1 MRDAQINSENSP
13 DELDLI
19 VVVERMVAFIKRFF
33 YILIIFPTVGII
45 AAFLLFLSTQRKYT
59 SELVL
64 HSYIL
69 TNLENIQIIENWKT
83 LLRKKEYNT
92 LAGIWNSNPD
102 LAKRVNKIS
111 AEEIQKLYVQD
122 NPHGFVIR
130 VTVKDTSILDQLQ
143 QGIVYGLENTDYVK
157 QRLITKRANLIALIE
172 KVKEEIAKL
181 DSTKLA
187 VENILNNKN
196 KSSSSL
202 FVDITSI
209 NSGIITLNEK
219 LLAYQEQLKFANAIQ
234 VLQNF
239 NKFSNPERRN
249 GPLLLFIGAITGLVI
264 GYFISLIIAVRQK
277 LIERSK
283 IKKMSI

>member
-1 MRDAQINSENSP
+1 MKDAQINSENSP

-19 VVVERMVAFIKRFF
+19 VVVERMVAFINRFF
-33 YILIIFPTVGII
+33 FILIIFPTIGII
-45 AAFLLFLSTQRKYT
+45 AAFVIFLSTQKKYT

-102 LAKRVNKIS
+102 LVKKVKKIS

-122 NPHGFVIR
+122 NPHGFILR
-130 VTVKDTSILDQLQ
+130 VTVKDTSILDNLQ

-157 QRLITKRANLIALIE
+157 QKLITKKANLVELIE
-172 KVKEEIAKL
+172 KVKGEIAKL

-209 NSGIITLNEK
+209 NSGIINLNEK
-219 LLAYQEQLKFANAIQ
+219 LLVYQEQLKFASATQ
-234 VLQNF
+234 VLQKF
-239 NKFSNPERRN
+239 NKFSNPESRN
-249 GPLLLFIGAITGLVI
+249 GPLLLLVGAITGLVI
-264 GYFISLIIAVRQK
+264 GYLISLIIAVRRK

-283 IKKMSI
+283 

>member
-1 MRDAQINSENSP
+1 MKDAQINSESSP

-19 VVVERMVAFIKRFF
+19 VVVERMVAFFNRFF
-33 YILIIFPTVGII
+33 YILIIFPTICLI

-64 HSYIL
+64 HSAIL

-102 LAKRVNKIS
+102 LVKKVKKIS
-111 AEEIQKLYVQD
+111 AEEIQKLYVQE
-122 NPHGFVIR
+122 NPHGFIVR
-130 VTVKDTSILDQLQ
+130 VTVKDTSILDNLQ
-143 QGIVYGLENTDYVK
+143 QGIVYGLENTEYVK
-157 QRLITKRANLIALIE
+157 ERLITKRANLIELIE
-172 KVKEEIAKL
+172 KVKGEIAKL

-209 NSGIITLNEK
+209 NSGIINLNEK
-219 LLAYQEQLKFANAIQ
+219 LLAYQEQLKFANATQ

-239 NKFSNPERRN
+239 NKFSHPESRN
-249 GPLLLFIGAITGLVI
+249 GPLLLFVGAIIGLVI
-264 GYFISLIIAVRQK
+264 GYLSSLVIAVRQK
-277 LIERSK
+277 LIERRK
-283 IKKMSI
+283 

>member
-1 MRDAQINSENSP
+1 MKDAPINSDSSP

-19 VVVERMVAFIKRFF
+19 VVVERMVAFLKRFF
-33 YILIIFPTVGII
+33 YILIIFPTIGII

-69 TNLENIQIIENWKT
+69 TNLENIQIIENWKV

-92 LAGIWNSNPD
+92 LAGILNSNPD
-102 LAKRVNKIS
+102 LIKKVSKIS

-122 NPHGFVIR
+122 NPHGFIVQ
-130 VTVKDTSILDQLQ
+130 VTVKDTSILDNLQ
-143 QGIVYGLENTDYVK
+143 KGIMYGLENTEYVK
-157 QRLITKRANLIALIE
+157 ERLVTKRANLVELIE
-172 KVKEEIAKL
+172 KVKGEIAKL

-209 NSGIITLNEK
+209 NSGIIILNEK
-219 LLAYQEQLKFANAIQ
+219 LLAYQEQLKFASATQ
-234 VLQNF
+234 VLQKF
-239 NKFSNPERRN
+239 NKFSKPESRN
-249 GPLLLFIGAITGLVI
+249 GPLLLLVGAITGLVI
-264 GYFISLIIAVRQK
+264 GYLISLIIAVRRK
-277 LIERSK
+277 LIQRSK
-283 IKKMSI
+283 

>member
-1 MRDAQINSENSP
+1 MKDVQINSESNP

-33 YILIIFPTVGII
+33 YILIIFPTIGII
-45 AAFLLFLSTQRKYT
+45 AAFLLFLSTQKKYT
-59 SELVL
+59 SELIL

-69 TNLENIQIIENWKT
+69 SNLENIQIIENWKD

-102 LAKRVNKIS
+102 LIKKVNKIS

-122 NPHGFVIR
+122 NPHGFIVQVI
-130 VTVKDTSILDQLQ
+130 VKDTSVLDNLQ

-157 QRLITKRANLIALIE
+157 QRLITKKANLIELIE
-172 KVKEEIAKL
+172 KVKVEITKL

-209 NSGIITLNEK
+209 NSGIISLNEK
-219 LLAYQEQLKFANAIQ
+219 RLAYQEQLKFANAVQ

-239 NKFSNPERRN
+239 NKFSHPESRN
-249 GPLLLFIGAITGLVI
+249 GPLLLFVGAIIGLVI
-264 GYFISLIIAVRQK
+264 GYLICLIIAVRQK

-283 IKKMSI
+283 

>member
-1 MRDAQINSENSP
+1 MKDAQINSESSP

-19 VVVERMVAFIKRFF
+19 VVIERMVAFFNRFF
-33 YILIIFPTVGII
+33 YILIIFPTIGLI

-64 HSYIL
+64 HSAIL

-102 LAKRVNKIS
+102 LVKKVEKIT
-111 AEEIQKLYVQD
+111 AEEIQKLYVQE
-122 NPHGFVIR
+122 NPHGFIVH
-130 VTVKDTSILDQLQ
+130 VTVEDTSILDNLQ
-143 QGIVYGLENTDYVK
+143 HGIVYGLENTEYVK
-157 QRLITKRANLIALIE
+157 ERLITKRANLIELIE
-172 KVKEEIAKL
+172 KVKGEIAKL

-209 NSGIITLNEK
+209 NSGIINLNEK
-219 LLAYQEQLKFANAIQ
+219 LLAYQEQLKFANATQ

-239 NKFSNPERRN
+239 NKFSHPESRN
-249 GPLLLFIGAITGLVI
+249 GPLLLFVGAIIGLVI
-264 GYFISLIIAVRQK
+264 GYLTSLVIAVRQK
-277 LIERSK
+277 LIERRK
-283 IKKMSI
+283 

>member
-1 MRDAQINSENSP
+1 MKDAQINSESSP

-19 VVVERMVAFIKRFF
+19 VVIERMVAFFNRFF
-33 YILIIFPTVGII
+33 YILIIFPTIGLI

-64 HSYIL
+64 HSAIL

-102 LAKRVNKIS
+102 LVKKVKKIS
-111 AEEIQKLYVQD
+111 AEEIQKLYVQE
-122 NPHGFVIR
+122 NPHGFIVRVI
-130 VTVKDTSILDQLQ
+130 VKDTSILDNLQ
-143 QGIVYGLENTDYVK
+143 QGIVYGLENTEYVK
-157 QRLITKRANLIALIE
+157 ERLITKRANLVELIE
-172 KVKEEIAKL
+172 KVKGEMAKL

-209 NSGIITLNEK
+209 NSGIINLNEK
-219 LLAYQEQLKFANAIQ
+219 LLAYQEQLKFANATQ

-239 NKFSNPERRN
+239 NKFSHPESRN
-249 GPLLLFIGAITGLVI
+249 GPLLLFVGAIIGLVI
-264 GYFISLIIAVRQK
+264 GYLTSLVIAVRQK
-277 LIERSK
+277 LIERRK
-283 IKKMSI
+283 

>member
-1 MRDAQINSENSP
+1 MKDAQIISESSS

-19 VVVERMVAFIKRFF
+19 VVVERMVAFVKRFF
-33 YILIIFPTVGII
+33 FILVIFPTVGII
-45 AAFLLFLSTQRKYT
+45 AAFLLFLSTQRKYS

-64 HSYIL
+64 HSFIL
-69 TNLENIQIIENWKT
+69 TNLENIQIIENWKD

-92 LAGIWNSNPD
+92 LARIWNCSPD
-102 LAKRVNKIS
+102 LITKVNKIS
-111 AEEIQKLYVQD
+111 TQEIQKLYVQD
-122 NPHGFVIR
+122 NPHGFIVR
-130 VTVKDTSILDQLQ
+130 VFVKDTSILDNLQ

-157 QRLITKRANLIALIE
+157 QKLITKKANLIELIE
-172 KVKEEIAKL
+172 KVKEEISKL

-209 NSGIITLNEK
+209 NSGIINLNEK
-219 LLAYQEQLKFANAIQ
+219 LLSYKEQLKFAKAIQ
-234 VLQNF
+234 VLQQF
-239 NKFSNPERRN
+239 NKFSHPEPRN
-249 GPLLLFIGAITGLVI
+249 GPLLLFVGAIIGLVA
-264 GYFISLIIAVRQK
+264 GYLISLVIAVRQK
-277 LIERSK
+277 LVDRSK

>member
-1 MRDAQINSENSP
+1 M
-13 DELDLI
+13 
-19 VVVERMVAFIKRFF
+19 
-33 YILIIFPTVGII
+33 
-45 AAFLLFLSTQRKYT
+45 
-59 SELVL
+59 
-64 HSYIL
+64 
-69 TNLENIQIIENWKT
+69 
-83 LLRKKEYNT
+83 
-92 LAGIWNSNPD
+92 
-102 LAKRVNKIS
+102 
-111 AEEIQKLYVQD
+111 QD
-122 NPHGFVIR
+122 NPHGFIIR
-130 VTVKDTSILDQLQ
+130 VTVEDTSILDNLQ
-143 QGIVYGLENTDYVK
+143 RGIVYGLENIDYVK
-157 QRLITKRANLIALIE
+157 QKLITKRANLIELIE

-209 NSGIITLNEK
+209 NSGIIILNEK
-219 LLAYQEQLKFANAIQ
+219 RLTYQEQLKFANAIQ

-249 GPLLLFIGAITGLVI
+249 GPLLLFIGAITGLII

>member
-1 MRDAQINSENSP
+1 MKDAQINSESSP

-19 VVVERMVAFIKRFF
+19 VVVERMVAFFNRFF
-33 YILIIFPTVGII
+33 YILIIFPTIGII

-69 TNLENIQIIENWKT
+69 TNLENIQIIENWRT

-102 LAKRVNKIS
+102 LVKKVKKIS

-122 NPHGFVIR
+122 NPHGFIVQ
-130 VTVKDTSILDQLQ
+130 VTVKDTSILDNLQ

-157 QRLITKRANLIALIE
+157 QKLITKKANLVELIE
-172 KVKEEIAKL
+172 KVKGEIAKL

-209 NSGIITLNEK
+209 NSGIINLNEK
-219 LLAYQEQLKFANAIQ
+219 LLVYQEQLKFASATQ
-234 VLQNF
+234 VLQKF
-239 NKFSNPERRN
+239 NKFSNPESRN
-249 GPLLLFIGAITGLVI
+249 GPLLLLVGAITGLVI
-264 GYFISLIIAVRQK
+264 GYLISLIIAVRRK

-283 IKKMSI
+283 

>member
-1 MRDAQINSENSP
+1 MKDAQINSESSP

-19 VVVERMVAFIKRFF
+19 VVVERMVAFFNRFF
-33 YILIIFPTVGII
+33 YILIIFPTIGLI

-64 HSYIL
+64 HSAIL

-102 LAKRVNKIS
+102 LVKKVEKIT
-111 AEEIQKLYVQD
+111 AEEIQKLYVQE
-122 NPHGFVIR
+122 NPHGFIVR
-130 VTVKDTSILDQLQ
+130 VTVKDTSILDNLQ
-143 QGIVYGLENTDYVK
+143 HGIVYGLENTEYVK
-157 QRLITKRANLIALIE
+157 ERLITKRANLIELIE
-172 KVKEEIAKL
+172 KVKGEIAKL

-209 NSGIITLNEK
+209 NSGIINLNEK
-219 LLAYQEQLKFANAIQ
+219 LLAYQEQLKFANATQ

-239 NKFSNPERRN
+239 NKFSHPESRN
-249 GPLLLFIGAITGLVI
+249 GPLLLFVGAIIGLVI
-264 GYFISLIIAVRQK
+264 GYLSSLVIAVRQK
-277 LIERSK
+277 LIERRK
-283 IKKMSI
+283 

>member
-1 MRDAQINSENSP
+1 MKDAQINSESSP

-19 VVVERMVAFIKRFF
+19 VVIERMVAFFNRFF
-33 YILIIFPTVGII
+33 YILIIFPTIGLI

-64 HSYIL
+64 HSAIL

-92 LAGIWNSNPD
+92 LAGIWNCNPD
-102 LAKRVNKIS
+102 LVKKVEKIT
-111 AEEIQKLYVQD
+111 AEEIQKLYVQE
-122 NPHGFVIR
+122 NPHGFIVQ
-130 VTVKDTSILDQLQ
+130 VTVEDTSILDNLQ
-143 QGIVYGLENTDYVK
+143 HGIVYGLENTEYVK
-157 QRLITKRANLIALIE
+157 ERLITKRANLIELIE
-172 KVKEEIAKL
+172 KVKGEIAKL

-209 NSGIITLNEK
+209 NSGIINLNEK
-219 LLAYQEQLKFANAIQ
+219 LLAYQEQLKFANATQ

-239 NKFSNPERRN
+239 NKFSKPESRD
-249 GPLLLFIGAITGLVI
+249 GPLLLFVGAIIGLVI
-264 GYFISLIIAVRQK
+264 GYLSSLVIAVRQK
-277 LIERSK
+277 LIERRK
-283 IKKMSI
+283 

>member
-1 MRDAQINSENSP
+1 MKDAQINSESSP

-19 VVVERMVAFIKRFF
+19 VVIERMVAFFNRFF
-33 YILIIFPTVGII
+33 YILIIFPTIGII
-45 AAFLLFLSTQRKYT
+45 AAFLLFLSTERKYT

-64 HSYIL
+64 HSSIL
-69 TNLENIQIIENWKT
+69 TNLENIEIIENWKT

-92 LAGIWNSNPD
+92 LAGIWNCNPD
-102 LAKRVNKIS
+102 LVKKVEKIT

-122 NPHGFVIR
+122 NPHGFIVRVI
-130 VTVKDTSILDQLQ
+130 VKDTSILDNLQ
-143 QGIVYGLENTDYVK
+143 QGIVCGLENTEYVK
-157 QRLITKRANLIALIE
+157 ERLITKRANLIELIE
-172 KVKEEIAKL
+172 KVKGEIAKL

-209 NSGIITLNEK
+209 NSGIINLNEK
-219 LLAYQEQLKFANAIQ
+219 LLAYQEQLKFANATQ

-239 NKFSNPERRN
+239 NKFSHPESRN
-249 GPLLLFIGAITGLVI
+249 GPLLLFVGAIIGLVI
-264 GYFISLIIAVRQK
+264 GYLSSLVIAVRQK
-277 LIERSK
+277 LIERRK
-283 IKKMSI
+283 

>member
-1 MRDAQINSENSP
+1 MKDAQINSENSP

-19 VVVERMVAFIKRFF
+19 VVVERMVAFINRFF
-33 YILIIFPTVGII
+33 FILIIFPTIGII
-45 AAFLLFLSTQRKYT
+45 AAFVIFLSTQKKYT

-83 LLRKKEYNT
+83 LLRKKEYKT

-102 LAKRVNKIS
+102 LVKKVKKLS

-122 NPHGFVIR
+122 NPHGFILR
-130 VTVKDTSILDQLQ
+130 VTVKDTSILDNLQ
-143 QGIVYGLENTDYVK
+143 QGIVYGLENTEYVK
-157 QRLITKRANLIALIE
+157 QKLITKKANLVELIE

-196 KSSSSL
+196 QSSSSL
-202 FVDITSI
+202 FIDITSI
-209 NSGIITLNEK
+209 NSGIINLNEK
-219 LLAYQEQLKFANAIQ
+219 LLDYQEQLKFASATQVIQ
-234 VLQNF
+234 KF
-239 NKFSNPERRN
+239 NKFSNPESRN
-249 GPLLLFIGAITGLVI
+249 GPLLLLVGAITGLVI
-264 GYFISLIIAVRQK
+264 GYLISLIIAVRRK

-283 IKKMSI
+283 

>member
-1 MRDAQINSENSP
+1 MKDAQINSESSS

-19 VVVERMVAFIKRFF
+19 VVVEKMVAFFNRFF
-33 YILIIFPTVGII
+33 YILIIFPAIGII
-45 AAFLLFLSTQRKYT
+45 AAFLLFLSTQKKYT

-64 HSYIL
+64 HSFIL
-69 TNLENIQIIENWKT
+69 TNLENIQIIENWKI
-83 LLRKKEYNT
+83 LLRKKEYNS

-102 LAKRVNKIS
+102 LVKKVKKIS

-122 NPHGFVIR
+122 NPHGFIVQ
-130 VTVKDTSILDQLQ
+130 VTVKDTSILDNLQ
-143 QGIVYGLENTDYVK
+143 QGIVYGLENTEYVR
-157 QRLITKRANLIALIE
+157 QRLITKRANLVELIE

-209 NSGIITLNEK
+209 NSGIINLNEK
-219 LLAYQEQLKFANAIQ
+219 LLLYKEQLKFANATQ

-239 NKFSNPERRN
+239 NKFSKPESRD
-249 GPLLLFIGAITGLVI
+249 GPLLLFVGAIIGLVI
-264 GYFISLIIAVRQK
+264 GYLISLIISVRQK
-277 LIERSK
+277 LIERRK
-283 IKKMSI
+283 

>member
-1 MRDAQINSENSP
+1 MKDAQINSESSP

-19 VVVERMVAFIKRFF
+19 VVIERMVAFFNRFF
-33 YILIIFPTVGII
+33 YILIIFPTIGII

-64 HSYIL
+64 HSFIL

-102 LAKRVNKIS
+102 LVKKVNKIS
-111 AEEIQKLYVQD
+111 TEEIQKLYVQD
-122 NPHGFVIR
+122 NPHGFIVRVI
-130 VTVKDTSILDQLQ
+130 VKDTSILDNLQ

-157 QRLITKRANLIALIE
+157 QKLITKKANLIELIG
-172 KVKEEIAKL
+172 KVKGEIAKL

-209 NSGIITLNEK
+209 NSGIINLNEK
-219 LLAYQEQLKFANAIQ
+219 LLAYQEQLKFANATQ

-239 NKFSNPERRN
+239 NKFSHPESRN
-249 GPLLLFIGAITGLVI
+249 GPLLLFVGAIIGLVI
-264 GYFISLIIAVRQK
+264 GYLTSLVIAVRQK
-277 LIERSK
+277 LIERRK
-283 IKKMSI
+283 

>member
-1 MRDAQINSENSP
+1 MKDAQINSESSP

-19 VVVERMVAFIKRFF
+19 VVVERMVAFFNRFF
-33 YILIIFPTVGII
+33 YILIIFPTIGLI

-64 HSYIL
+64 HSAIL

-92 LAGIWNSNPD
+92 LSGIWNSNPD
-102 LAKRVNKIS
+102 LVKKVKKIS
-111 AEEIQKLYVQD
+111 AEEIQKLYVQE
-122 NPHGFVIR
+122 NPHGFIVR
-130 VTVKDTSILDQLQ
+130 VTVKDTSILDNLQ
-143 QGIVYGLENTDYVK
+143 QGIVYGLENTEYVK
-157 QRLITKRANLIALIE
+157 ERLITKRANLIELIE
-172 KVKEEIAKL
+172 KVKGEIAKL

-209 NSGIITLNEK
+209 NSGIINLNEK
-219 LLAYQEQLKFANAIQ
+219 LLAYQEQLKFANATQ

-239 NKFSNPERRN
+239 NKFSHPESRN
-249 GPLLLFIGAITGLVI
+249 GPLLLFVGAIIGLVI
-264 GYFISLIIAVRQK
+264 GYLSSLVIAVRQK
-277 LIERSK
+277 LIERRK
-283 IKKMSI
+283 

>member
-1 MRDAQINSENSP
+1 MKDAQINSESSP

-19 VVVERMVAFIKRFF
+19 VVVERMVAFFNRFF
-33 YILIIFPTVGII
+33 YILIIFPTIGLI

-64 HSYIL
+64 HSAIL

-102 LAKRVNKIS
+102 LVKKVEKIT
-111 AEEIQKLYVQD
+111 AEEIQKLYVQE
-122 NPHGFVIR
+122 NPHGFIVH
-130 VTVKDTSILDQLQ
+130 VTVEDTSILDNLQ
-143 QGIVYGLENTDYVK
+143 HGIVYGLENTEYVK
-157 QRLITKRANLIALIE
+157 ERLITKRANLIELIE
-172 KVKEEIAKL
+172 KVKGEIAKL

-209 NSGIITLNEK
+209 NSGIINLNEK
-219 LLAYQEQLKFANAIQ
+219 LLAYQEQLKFANATQ

-239 NKFSNPERRN
+239 NKFSHPESRN
-249 GPLLLFIGAITGLVI
+249 GPLLLFVGAIIGLVI
-264 GYFISLIIAVRQK
+264 GYLTSLVIAVRQK
-277 LIERSK
+277 LIERRK
-283 IKKMSI
+283 

>member
-1 MRDAQINSENSP
+1 MKDAQINSESNP

-19 VVVERMVAFIKRFF
+19 VVVERMVAFFNRFF
-33 YILIIFPTVGII
+33 YILIIFPTIGLI

-64 HSYIL
+64 HSSIL

-92 LAGIWNSNPD
+92 LAGLWNSNPD
-102 LAKRVNKIS
+102 LVKKVKKIS
-111 AEEIQKLYVQD
+111 AEEIQKLYVQE
-122 NPHGFVIR
+122 NPHGFIVQ
-130 VTVKDTSILDQLQ
+130 VTVKDTSILDSLQ
-143 QGIVYGLENTDYVK
+143 QGIVYGLENTEYVK
-157 QRLITKRANLIALIE
+157 ERLITKRANLVELIE
-172 KVKEEIAKL
+172 KVKGEMAKL

-209 NSGIITLNEK
+209 NKGIIDLNEK
-219 LLAYQEQLKFANAIQ
+219 LLAYKEQLKFANATQ

-239 NKFSNPERRN
+239 NKFSQPESRN
-249 GPLLLFIGAITGLVI
+249 GPLLLFVGAIIGLVI
-264 GYFISLIIAVRQK
+264 GYLIALIIAVRQK
-277 LIERSK
+277 LIERRK
-283 IKKMSI
+283 

>member
-1 MRDAQINSENSP
+1 MKDAQINSESNP

-19 VVVERMVAFIKRFF
+19 VVVERMVAFFNRFF
-33 YILIIFPTVGII
+33 YILIIFPTIGII
-45 AAFLLFLSTQRKYT
+45 AAFLLFLSTQKKYT

-64 HSYIL
+64 HSFIL

-92 LAGIWNSNPD
+92 LAGLWNSNPD
-102 LAKRVNKIS
+102 LVKKVKKIS
-111 AEEIQKLYVQD
+111 AEEIQKLYVQE
-122 NPHGFVIR
+122 NPHGFIVQ
-130 VTVKDTSILDQLQ
+130 VTVKDTSILDSLQ
-143 QGIVYGLENTDYVK
+143 QGIVYGLENTEYVK
-157 QRLITKRANLIALIE
+157 ERLITKRANLVELIE
-172 KVKEEIAKL
+172 KVKGEMAKL

-209 NSGIITLNEK
+209 NKGIIDLNEK
-219 LLAYQEQLKFANAIQ
+219 LLAYKEQLKFANATQ

-239 NKFSNPERRN
+239 NKFSQPESRN
-249 GPLLLFIGAITGLVI
+249 GPLLLFVGAIIGLVI
-264 GYFISLIIAVRQK
+264 GYLIALIIAVRQK
-277 LIERSK
+277 LIERRK
-283 IKKMSI
+283 

>member
-1 MRDAQINSENSP
+1 MKDAQINSESSP

-19 VVVERMVAFIKRFF
+19 VVIERMVAFFNRFF
-33 YILIIFPTVGII
+33 YILIIFPTIGLI
-45 AAFLLFLSTQRKYT
+45 AAFLLFLSTQKKYT

-92 LAGIWNSNPD
+92 LAGIWNCNPD
-102 LAKRVNKIS
+102 LVKKVEKIT
-111 AEEIQKLYVQD
+111 AEEIQKLYVQE
-122 NPHGFVIR
+122 NPHGFIVQ
-130 VTVKDTSILDQLQ
+130 VTVEDTSILDNLQ
-143 QGIVYGLENTDYVK
+143 HGIVYGLENTEYVK
-157 QRLITKRANLIALIE
+157 ERLITKRANLIELIE
-172 KVKEEIAKL
+172 KVKGEIAKL

-209 NSGIITLNEK
+209 NSGIINLNEK
-219 LLAYQEQLKFANAIQ
+219 LLAYQEQLKFANANQ

-239 NKFSNPERRN
+239 NKFSHPESRN
-249 GPLLLFIGAITGLVI
+249 GPLLLFVGAIIGLVI
-264 GYFISLIIAVRQK
+264 GYLSSLVIAVRQK
-277 LIERSK
+277 LIERRK
-283 IKKMSI
+283 

>member
-1 MRDAQINSENSP
+1 MKDAQINSESSP

-19 VVVERMVAFIKRFF
+19 VVVEKMVAFFNRFF
-33 YILIIFPTVGII
+33 YILIIFPAIGII
-45 AAFLLFLSTQRKYT
+45 AAFLLFLSTQKKYT

-102 LAKRVNKIS
+102 LVKKVNKIS
-111 AEEIQKLYVQD
+111 TEEIQKLYVQD
-122 NPHGFVIR
+122 NPHGFIVR
-130 VTVKDTSILDQLQ
+130 VTVKDTSILDNLQ

-157 QRLITKRANLIALIE
+157 QKLITKKANLIELIG
-172 KVKEEIAKL
+172 KVKGEIAKL

-209 NSGIITLNEK
+209 NSGIIDLNEK
-219 LLAYQEQLKFANAIQ
+219 LLDYQEKLKFASATQ
-234 VLQNF
+234 VLQKF
-239 NKFSNPERRN
+239 NKFSNPESRN
-249 GPLLLFIGAITGLVI
+249 GPLLLFVGAMIGFVTGYL
-264 GYFISLIIAVRQK
+264 ISLIISVRRK
-277 LIERSK
+277 LIERNK
-283 IKKMSI
+283 

>member
-1 MRDAQINSENSP
+1 MKDAQINSENSP

-19 VVVERMVAFIKRFF
+19 VVVERMVAFINRFF
-33 YILIIFPTVGII
+33 FILIIFPTIGII
-45 AAFLLFLSTQRKYT
+45 AAFVIFLSTQKKYT

-102 LAKRVNKIS
+102 LVKKVKKLS

-122 NPHGFVIR
+122 NPHGFIVQ
-130 VTVKDTSILDQLQ
+130 VTVKDTSILDNLQ
-143 QGIVYGLENTDYVK
+143 QGIVYGLENTEYVK
-157 QRLITKRANLIALIE
+157 QKLITKKANLVELIE

-196 KSSSSL
+196 QSSSSL
-202 FVDITSI
+202 FIDITSI
-209 NSGIITLNEK
+209 NSGIINLNEK
-219 LLAYQEQLKFANAIQ
+219 LLDYQEQLKFASATQVIQ
-234 VLQNF
+234 KF
-239 NKFSNPERRN
+239 NKFSNPESRN
-249 GPLLLFIGAITGLVI
+249 GPLLLLVGAITGLVI
-264 GYFISLIIAVRQK
+264 GYLISLIIAVRRK

-283 IKKMSI
+283 